1 MHQIN
6 DICKNQ
12 FTNVNGFQC
21 TLLTPHYSKDEKRWI
36 YSTQMKSQKAPS
48 AQIHHDGS
56 DHWVMS
62 FQSKSGKI
70 YLLDSLYNN
79 KISASVQIQLCK
91 IYGKDKTSITVNIP
105 LLHRQQEGSLA
116 CGVYAIGY
124 IVEFCL
130 NGFEEL
136 DKKCYK
142 EERWNFHVDECREL
156 IIDCLQTKKMSKFPY
171 NVTSFEKEMP
181 IQFET
186 YKIELNCDVCD
197 LPNFFDDMVGCDRCH
212 KWFHQNCINNMY
224 DGKQPTWLCEK
235 CQHKR
240 PRRVPNK
247 D

>member
-1 MHQIN
+1 MTCN
-6 DICKNQ
+6 
-12 FTNVNGFQC
+12 
-21 TLLTPHYSKDEKRWI
+21 
-36 YSTQMKSQKAPS
+36 KAR
-48 AQIHHDGS
+48 DR
-56 DHWVMS
+56 V
-62 FQSKSGKI
+62 
-70 YLLDSLYNN
+70 
-79 KISASVQIQLCK
+79 
-91 IYGKDKTSITVNIP
+91 YGKDKTSITVNIP

-136 DKKCYK
+136 DKKCNK
-142 EERWNFHVDECREL
+142 EEHWNFLVDECREL

-171 NVTSFEKEMP
+171 IVTSFEKGMP